1 LSEAWVYLCS
11 GLYKLVKQTTSLPED
26 RTIATLS
33 IASAKGGCSKT
44 TLAILLG
51 AELAL
56 ANRWRVV
63 LLDSD
68 LNQHAS
74 AFGRK
79 ANIPGFTVVSDI
91 TEDTLLPVLRRVE
104 AENDVVL
111 IDLAGGSST
120 LALMALQRSHSCW
133 CRARPRCRTP
143 ATR

>member
-1 LSEAWVYLCS
+1 
-11 GLYKLVKQTTSLPED
+11 
-26 RTIATLS
+26 LS

-56 ANRWRVV
+56 ANQWRVA

-91 TEDTLLPVLRRVE
+91 TEDTVLPVLRRVE
-104 AENDVVL
+104 AR
-111 IDLAGGSST
+111 T
-120 LALMALQRSHSCW
+120 TSC
-133 CRARPRCRTP
+133 
-143 ATR
+143 